1 MIKVYLFPNTWK
13 KVKEH
18 TKELILIGEA
28 TERFEKVA
36 INEGVSNI
44 TRAKDMEDAVY
55 KATKF
60 AEAGDIIILSPAC
73 SSFDMYKNMAER
85 GNDFKR
91 IVNSMQ

>member
-1 MIKVYLFPNTWK
+1 
-13 KVKEH
+13 
-18 TKELILIGEA
+18 
-28 TERFEKVA
+28 
-36 INEGVSNI
+36 
-44 TRAKDMEDAVY
+44 MEDAVY